1 MKQGEI
7 WIADLN
13 PVRGSEQRGQRP
25 VVIISGD
32 AMNDNLGISIICPLS
47 SQIKHYAGCLV
58 ISPDGENGLDK
69 ESEIITFQVRTIAQ
83 SQMVRKIGVITAEQL
98 ENVKIGLIEI
108 LQY

>member
-1 MKQGEI
+1 MKQGDI

-25 VVIISGD
+25 VAIISGN

-47 SQIKHYAGCLV
+47 TKIKNFAGCVVL
-58 ISPDGENGLDK
+58 SPDRENGLDK
-69 ESEIITFQVRTIAQ
+69 ESEIITFQVRTLAQ
-83 SQMVRKIGVITAEQL
+83 TRMLRKIGQITDSQL
-98 ENVKIGLIEI
+98 DAVKRGLNEI